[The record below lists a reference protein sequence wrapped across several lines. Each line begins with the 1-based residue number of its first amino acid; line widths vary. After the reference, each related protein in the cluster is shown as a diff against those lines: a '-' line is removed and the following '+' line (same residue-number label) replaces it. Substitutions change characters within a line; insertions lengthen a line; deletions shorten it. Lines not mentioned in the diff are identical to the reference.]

1 MVCPFVLCRK
11 GISGRKKGRK
21 EKEALEHG
29 DNTENDGSHTAD
41 PGPRGIG
48 SSQCKGHLQE
58 ADRRIQ
64 TEDIREIIFDFAD
77 TTFCDSSGIG
87 MLMGRY
93 KMIRALGGKVRAV
106 QVQAQVARI
115 LTLSGVTKIIPVEEV
130 EGGRSK

>member
-1 MVCPFVLCRK
+1 METTRKTTDHILRIRVPGELDHHSAKAICR
-11 GISGRKKGRK
+11 
-21 EKEALEHG
+21 
-29 DNTENDGSHTAD
+29 
-41 PGPRGIG
+41 
-48 SSQCKGHLQE
+48 E

>member
-1 MVCPFVLCRK
+1 METTRKTTDHILRIRVPGELDHHSAKAICR
-11 GISGRKKGRK
+11 
-21 EKEALEHG
+21 
-29 DNTENDGSHTAD
+29 
-41 PGPRGIG
+41 
-48 SSQCKGHLQE
+48 E

-130 EGGRSK
+130 EGGRSKGRIP

>member
-1 MVCPFVLCRK
+1 MCCAGKAFP
-11 GISGRKKGRK
+11 GGRK
-21 EKEALEHG
+21 EGKRRRHWNLETTRKTTDHILRIRV
-29 DNTENDGSHTAD
+29 
-41 PGPRGIG
+41 PGELDHHSAKAICR
-48 SSQCKGHLQE
+48 E